1 MRYEPKDIQITF
13 REIPDC
19 ICIPINIYGC
29 TFHCPGCFEKYLW
42 NESDTVGEEL
52 DETAIKSIFKANP
65 GADCICFMGG
75 MDLGRLVE
83 LAYTVKHDLITIA
96 GKHPRVAWYTGYDE
110 LPHMIKANLDLFNYI
125 KLGHY
130 DSKLGPLNKRT
141 TNQRLYQVV
150 QKPDKVSYKGMDTEG
165 KAEFENL
172 KFLCKHFELVDIT
185 KEMQR
190 NQP

>member
-19 ICIPINIYGC
+19 ICLPINIYGC
-29 TFHCPGCFEKYLW
+29 TFHCPECFEKYLW

-52 DETAIKSIFKANP
+52 TDDAIKKIYEANP

-75 MDLGRLVE
+75 MNLTGLVK
-83 LAYTVKHDLITIA
+83 LAWTIKEHLKTYDGKPVK
-96 GKHPRVAWYTGYDE
+96 VAWYTGYDE
-110 LPHMIKANLDLFNYI
+110 LPHMIKANIILFDYI

-130 DSKLGPLNKRT
+130 DSKFGPLNKKT
-141 TNQRLYQVV
+141 TNQRLYRIDYHPM
-150 QKPDKVSYKGMDTEG
+150 KITNSKGEDWTDFLGKGDNRSYKMI
-165 KAEFENL
+165 
-172 KFLCKHFELVDIT
+172 DIT
-185 KEMQR
+185 KEMQK